1 MITLSLTY
9 HRAMMRAFV
18 AAAVAIDAAIAIARR
33 ARRAVVIRAA
43 RHSSAYW
50 RLSK

>member
-1 MITLSLTY
+1 MLTY
-9 HRAMMRAFV
+9 HRTMLRAYV

-33 ARRAVVIRAA
+33 ARRACVILAA

>member
-1 MITLSLTY
+1 MLTY
-9 HRAMMRAFV
+9 HRTMLRAYV

-50 RLSK
+50 RIAQ

>member
-9 HRAMMRAFV
+9 HRAMLRAYV
-18 AAAVAIDAAIAIARR
+18 AIAVAIDAAIAVARR
-33 ARRAVVIRAA
+33 ARRACVILAA